1 MIKEIIVV
9 EGKNDTKRLQSFFD
23 LETYETRGLAL
34 NKNDIEYL
42 KLLNDKRGIILFLDP
57 DNPGEKIRNR
67 INQNIPNLKN
77 AFLINDD
84 ARYKNK
90 VGIEHASKEVLE
102 KALNNLITYKD
113 IKDGI
118 TMNEIYELGLMGKK
132 DSKEKRRIISRKYNL
147 GNCNSKTMLKRLNML
162 EIKYDDIKEVLK

>member
-23 LETYETRGLAL
+23 LETYETHGLAL